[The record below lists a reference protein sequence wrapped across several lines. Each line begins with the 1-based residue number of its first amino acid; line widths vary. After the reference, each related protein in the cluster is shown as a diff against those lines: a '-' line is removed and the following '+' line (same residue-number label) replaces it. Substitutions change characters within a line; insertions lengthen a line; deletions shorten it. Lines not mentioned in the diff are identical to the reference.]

1 MSHAL
6 LSSRCVS
13 PWLASLG
20 VDLSRVS
27 VQPFGASVG
36 AGLTAATRLLPGDV
50 ALSIPKRV
58 WWPCS
63 AEAARLR
70 CHERDPSAVARVD
83 ALAARL
89 GGSETLAASTLLA
102 ADLALLRHGVPAG
115 STAELMGPYLE
126 TLPAGVQVPL
136 LWPDGLRQLLLR
148 GTSLEA
154 ACESQARPPSRHS
167 SLSGSRSCR
176 PSPSQSLTIL
186 HKPPRGRLGS
196 RRCSTMRSS
205 AAAAAAAVAPT
216 EAAATAAAAAVAAV
230 AAAAVA
236 TAAG

>member
-1 MSHAL
+1 LPGLVVASPRMSHAL

-102 ADLALLRHGVPAG
+102 ADLALLRHGVPTG

-126 TLPAGVQVPL
+126 TLPAGIEVPL

-154 ACESQARPPSRHS
+154 ACESQAHRMP
-167 SLSGSRSCR
+167 
-176 PSPSQSLTIL
+176 T
-186 HKPPRGRLGS
+186 PPRQL
-196 RRCSTMRSS
+196 
-205 AAAAAAAVAPT
+205 P
-216 EAAATAAAAAVAAV
+216 AAV
-230 AAAAVA
+230 AAAARPRHNRSPFSRKIPC
-236 TAAG
+236 GRR

>member
-1 MSHAL
+1 MLAPGPEVEMSRAVL
-6 LSSRCVS
+6 GSRCIT

-36 AGLTAATRLLPGDV
+36 AGLTAARRLLPGDV
-50 ALSIPKRV
+50 ALSIPKRI

-89 GGSETLAASTLLA
+89 GASETLAASTLLA
-102 ADLALLRHGVPAG
+102 ADLALLRAG
-115 STAELMGPYLE
+115 SAAGGTAELMGPYLE
-126 TLPAGVQVPL
+126 TLPAGIGVPL
-136 LWPDGLRQLLLR
+136 LWPDAFRQLLLR

-154 ACESQARPPSRHS
+154 ACESQASHRPRLPAHAIPQCS
-167 SLSGSRSCR
+167 S
-176 PSPSQSLTIL
+176 
-186 HKPPRGRLGS
+186 
-196 RRCSTMRSS
+196 
-205 AAAAAAAVAPT
+205 
-216 EAAATAAAAAVAAV
+216 AVAAV
-230 AAAAVA
+230 
-236 TAAG
+236 GRRRHRR